1 MNFIKIIRERKIIGG
16 KLYRK
21 YFIDS
26 NGKPVGIPIG
36 ITFAK
41 KNNHN
46 YITNNNFE
54 SKGNLGFG
62 TCTVSYHDAATQE
75 AALIKVI
82 NINRSLTKDK
92 TPTSVKADVKRK
104 CKDDDFFSGFDK
116 SEIPVGI
123 SIYHRPSRDCVLLS
137 ISFFDDKKFKFVN
150 RQMYIGTRSTWRD
163 NFEKVL
169 QKAVELR
176 QSSLTKYNDLTN
188 HEHTETTTA

>member
-1 MNFIKIIRERKIIGG
+1 MDYIGIIKERKIIDGTI
-16 KLYRK
+16 YRR

-41 KNNHN
+41 TNNHN
-46 YITNNNFE
+46 CITNNNFE

-62 TCTVSYHDAATQE
+62 TCMVSYHDAATQE

-104 CKDDDFFSGFDK
+104 GKGDDFFSGFDK
-116 SEIPVGI
+116 SDIPVGI
-123 SIYHRPSRDCVLLS
+123 SIYHRPSHDCVLLS
-137 ISFFDDKKFKFVN
+137 VSFFDDKKFKFVS
-150 RQMYIGTRSTWRD
+150 RQMYVGARSTWRD

-169 QKAVELR
+169 QKAIELR

-188 HEHTETTTA
+188 RETEHA